1 MIEVE
6 IDGRTATV
14 PEGTTI
20 ILAAAEAG
28 IALTA
33 NVGCMGQGVCGACR
47 ALVRR
52 EGSREVETALACETK
67 VEQGMR
73 VSFLDRYTLPQ
84 QQAYG
89 TADLADGWTIYER
102 MLAAFPNATH
112 CRHCSGCDRA
122 CPKGIE
128 VQKGVELAA
137 QGELGAAAAVF
148 ELCVMCNLCSAA
160 CPESIAPNHLG
171 LFARR
176 AVAASGQRPTDL
188 IRRLHEIEAGSM
200 AVDTTPR

>member
-1 MIEVE
+1 VIEVE
-6 IDGRTATV
+6 IDGRTARV
-14 PEGTTI
+14 PVGTTI
-20 ILAAAEAG
+20 VLAAAEAG
-28 IALTA
+28 IPLTA

-52 EGSREVETALACETK
+52 EGSKEVETALACET
-67 VEQGMR
+67 EAEHGMR
-73 VSFLDRYTLPQ
+73 VSFLDRFSLPHQ
-84 QQAYG
+84 HSYAE
-89 TADLADGWTIYER
+89 ADIGDGWDAYER

-122 CPKGIE
+122 CPKGLE

-137 QGELGAAAAVF
+137 VGEFGAAAAAF

-160 CPESIAPNHLG
+160 CPENIAPNHLG
-171 LFARR
+171 LFVRR

-188 IRRLHEIEAGSM
+188 VRRLHEIETGAM
-200 AVDTTPR
+200 AVDTAAR